1 MKSTIIYLNKTNG
14 IWSPPSIA
22 PFSGK
27 SRDLEA
33 FFSTDGKT
41 VFFSSDRQINDA
53 DSINDFDIWK
63 VEKEKSG
70 WGDPINLG
78 TTINS
83 LKNEFY
89 PSVTRTGNI
98 YFTIEPINGYGEE
111 DIVLC
116 RNVNGK
122 YLEREILD
130 TTINTA
136 GDEFNAYVNAE
147 ETFIIFT
154 SYKGRSD
161 EQGGGDL
168 YISNKHD
175 NKWSTAVNIK
185 AVNSPYLDY
194 CPFVTRNN
202 KTLFFASN
210 RNTMAQK
217 KSTTYKDLL
226 EMLKSSGNSSDDI
239 YWIDLE
245 KAIGK

>member
-1 MKSTIIYLNKTNG
+1 M
-14 IWSPPSIA
+14 
-22 PFSGK
+22 
-27 SRDLEA
+27 
-33 FFSTDGKT
+33 
-41 VFFSSDRQINDA
+41 
-53 DSINDFDIWK
+53 
-63 VEKEKSG
+63 
-70 WGDPINLG
+70 
-78 TTINS
+78 
-83 LKNEFY
+83 
-89 PSVTRTGNI
+89 
-98 YFTIEPINGYGEE
+98 
-111 DIVLC
+111 
-116 RNVNGK
+116 
-122 YLEREILD
+122 EREILD

-154 SYKGRSD
+154 SYKSRSD

-202 KTLFFASN
+202 NTLFFASN